1 MSDRRRLKNLAKV
14 LGAVV
19 LLSFLFS
26 LLFSLF
32 PERRV
37 SFRTQRTNLVRAE
50 RVRDQLP
57 PPLPVRDS
65 RFSTLYPRLLRE
77 GKFAKAEELL
87 LATPFP
93 SSLRD
98 YRNQLLLKLH
108 IDSRRFSRA
117 RLLCRNLRPSPLSP
131 WRKEILAG
139 CLRAKGEESRWEEVE
154 EDLFRYRRSLEKE
167 YPDLVLFWRARLE
180 EGKRNNPQA
189 LALQKSLLSLHPL
202 SPWAQRV
209 PAPRV
214 RALLASL
221 SSREREVRIR
231 RLLRG
236 GAVEAAKGEALRFPS
251 PQRELFQGIVL
262 YRRGL
267 FKEAEASLSR
277 VLPSTS
283 LGPEAVLYRMRILFK
298 REGSEGVERFFR
310 EQEGRGLA
318 GENLWVTVGDFL
330 YSRLNFSLSREYYE
344 KAARKGLAD
353 EETWRKLL
361 WLDYRLE
368 GQAAALERLE
378 EKNRLFRSPFPASEL
393 YWEAR
398 FREELRPSS
407 PRARALYRT
416 VALEYHQHYYGDL
429 AWKRLGEKERTKIL
443 QEARKK
449 SLTAGTAEPLPQ
461 TLPVGE
467 GVDRVLHLLSLGLD
481 GAAQREIEAFSGLY
495 ESSPLQGLAA
505 ELSSRA
511 GQLFLVHRYRLRT
524 LHPYGLTTSRRLL
537 SYAYP
542 ISPEIFPLV
551 ERSSGR
557 EGIDPLLVLSLMR
570 QESFFRSDALSFA
583 GARGLLQL
591 LPSTAARMARR
602 GGLPVPRPE
611 ELFLP
616 RINIPLGVI
625 YLREL
630 FSLLGEGKTH
640 WVLASYNAGENR
652 ALLWEKAFQ
661 DYPNDVAVEM
671 VPFSE
676 TRNYIKIVLSNRRIY
691 GLLSQGEG

>member
-1 MSDRRRLKNLAKV
+1 MGRGGRGSLPLPQESREGVPRL
-14 LGAVV
+14 G
-19 LLSFLFS
+19 S
-26 LLFSLF
+26 LLES
-32 PERRV
+32 
-37 SFRTQRTNLVRAE
+37 
-50 RVRDQLP
+50 
-57 PPLPVRDS
+57 
-65 RFSTLYPRLLRE
+65 
-77 GKFAKAEELL
+77 
-87 LATPFP
+87 PFG
-93 SSLRD
+93 R
-98 YRNQLLLKLH
+98 
-108 IDSRRFSRA
+108 
-117 RLLCRNLRPSPLSP
+117 
-131 WRKEILAG
+131 
-139 CLRAKGEESRWEEVE
+139 
-154 EDLFRYRRSLEKE
+154 
-167 YPDLVLFWRARLE
+167 
-180 EGKRNNPQA
+180 GKRNNLQA
-189 LALQKSLLSLHPL
+189 LALQKRLLSSPSLPGLREFPL
-202 SPWAQRV
+202 PGQGSLGFP
-209 PAPRV
+209 
-214 RALLASL
+214 LL
-221 SSREREVRIR
+221 REREVRIR

-236 GAVEAAKGEALRFPS
+236 GAVEAAKGRPFGS
-251 PQRELFQGIVL
+251 PLPEELFQGIVL
-262 YRRGL
+262 TEGALQGGR
-267 FKEAEASLSR
+267 SLS
-277 VLPSTS
+277 LPSPS
-283 LGPEAVLYRMRILFK
+283 LHFPRPRGGSLQDEDSLQ
-298 REGSEGVERFFR
+298 EGGSEGVERFFR

-652 ALLWEKAFQ
+652 ASSGRRPSKTIPTMWPSRWF
-661 DYPNDVAVEM
+661 
-671 VPFSE
+671 PF
-676 TRNYIKIVLSNRRIY
+676 RR
-691 GLLSQGEG
+691 LATTSRSS